1 MKIAFC
7 TCVQI
12 GKSCIEAVLNNG
24 GQFDLFLT
32 LHDHK
37 SIKKSGRIFL
47 DEIAET
53 SNTPLFKLNHINDP
67 EVASTLQK
75 YEIDWLFIIGWSQIA
90 SSELISIP
98 RMGIIGAHPTLL
110 PIGRGRAAVPWA
122 IIKGLDK
129 TGVTFFKMDE
139 GVDTGEILDQFE
151 IPIPNNENAT
161 SLYDKVNNAHVEL
174 IKQIWPKLINGTI
187 DGIKQN
193 ETLATY
199 WEGRTPA
206 DGELNSTMT
215 VLEVDI
221 LVRATTRPYPGAYI
235 MLDSSTKLIIWSGS
249 ASPIQSTRVLNFI
262 DGDYYVTDY
271 EVITL

>member
-12 GKSCIEAVLNNG
+12 GKSCIEAVLSIG
-24 GQFDLFLT
+24 GQFDLLLT

-67 EVASTLQK
+67 DVANILTE

-90 SSELISIP
+90 SAELIIKP

-151 IPIPNNENAT
+151 IPIPKNENAT
-161 SLYDKVNNAHVEL
+161 TLYDKVNNAHVEL
-174 IKQIWPKLINGTI
+174 IKQIWPKLINGSI
-187 DGIKQN
+187 HGIKQD

-199 WEGRTPA
+199 WEGRTPI
-206 DGELNSTMT
+206 DGELSSTMT
-215 VLEVDI
+215 VLEADI
-221 LVRATTRPYPGAYI
+221 LIRATTRPYPGAYI
-235 MLDSSTKLIIWSGS
+235 RTDAGKRLVIWEGTTFYYEE
-249 ASPIQSTRVLNFI
+249 AKPLRFI
-262 DGDYYVTDY
+262 DGVYYALDFEY
-271 EVITL
+271 LD